1 MKNYKLF
8 ATPLAL
14 TAALLF
20 ASTCFGQITPQIV
33 AVGSSGAFGAAG
45 VAAVT
50 ADPITGAAAPCGTN
64 FWTGNTNVA
73 DGLDDRSA
81 GIPAEPGKIWVAWNG
96 NGTSPSTT
104 IICAYLSVD
113 SVVGQRL
120 FFSQHQSPI
129 TGGQVNGILQLSSSA
144 VGAAGAG
151 LISYVTDNAA
161 MTSFVQQSLNG
172 QQFNV
177 AFTDIRP
184 EDAQYFNIRAQC
196 SPADAEA
203 QCLGYGPFPLGTAVQ
218 SAYSINTAT
227 GLQNSAQVVQYN
239 INGDDPISQYPIP
252 AFTTIPVGA
261 QAIMH
266 VYNTTDTRA
275 GGFGS
280 LSPTNVNS
288 HVLAVIYAGFLG
300 LTTDLTGTQGVTGE
314 PLHVMLREPTSGT
327 MNTVE
332 WQMFRAKGVDLSQ
345 EWNVRYGTNANCA
358 TFTASPNPAT
368 YATPTTSGPCTNPL
382 YLPGPNGSFRARTI
396 GSGEEVNATNSANN
410 PNAIGYAF
418 WSFANFGGKANLK
431 YLKLDGV
438 DPLSLATFTG
448 AFPTCTGTAN
458 TGGGLTCQAVPFT
471 NIQQGSYRNW
481 NVLRATVYNSYTAP
495 SVGPSIQSFI
505 QSAQDSAAKTVFD
518 FLPTIYCANSACSSV
533 VNNLPV
539 FKSHYVLPNQGIN
552 AADGTHGETEGG
564 GDVLGA
570 IFTVQADID
579 YYNATGTEF
588 TEYLQ

>member
-1 MKNYKLF
+1 MKISKLF

-14 TAALLF
+14 AGALLF

-45 VAAVT
+45 VAAVV
-50 ADPITGAAAPCGTN
+50 ADPITSAAPPCGTN

-73 DGLDDRSA
+73 SGLDGRSA

-96 NGTSPSTT
+96 NGTSGSTT

-113 SVVGQRL
+113 SIVGQRL
-120 FFSQHQSPI
+120 FFSQHQSTI
-129 TGGQVNGILQLSSSA
+129 TGGQVNGVLQLSSSA
-144 VGAAGAG
+144 VGAAGSG
-151 LISYVTDNAA
+151 LISYVSDNAT

-184 EDAQYFNIRAQC
+184 EDAQYFNVRAQC
-196 SPADAEA
+196 SPADANA
-203 QCLGYGPFPLGTAVQ
+203 QCLGYGPFPVGTAVQ

-227 GLQNSAQVVQYN
+227 GLQNSSQVVQYN

-252 AFTTIPVGA
+252 AFTTLQVGA
-261 QAIMH
+261 QAMMH
-266 VYNTTDTRA
+266 VVNVSDAGT

-280 LSPTNVNS
+280 LLPTNINS
-288 HVLAVIYAGFLG
+288 HVLATIYAGFLG
-300 LTTDLTGTQGVTGE
+300 LTTDVTGTKGVTGK

-327 MNTVE
+327 MNTFE
-332 WQMFRAKGVDLSQ
+332 WQIVRAKGVDLSQ
-345 EWNVRYGTNANCA
+345 EFGIQFGTRANCA
-358 TFTASPNPAT
+358 TFTSSPNPPT
-368 YATPTTSGPCTNPL
+368 FNTPTTSGPCTNPL
-382 YLPGPNGSFRARTI
+382 YLPGPDGSFRARTI
-396 GSGEEVNATNSANN
+396 GSGEEVNAVNSANN

-418 WSFANFGGKANLK
+418 WSFANFGGKANLR

-458 TGGGLTCQAVPFT
+458 VGAGLVCQATPLT
-471 NIQQGSYRNW
+471 NIQQGNYRNW
-481 NVLRATVYNSYTAP
+481 NVLRATIYNSYTAP
-495 SVGPSIQSFI
+495 ATGPSVQAFI
-505 QSAQDSAAKTVFD
+505 QSAQDSAQKTVFD
-518 FLPTIYCANSACSSV
+518 FLPTTYCANAACSSTID
-533 VNNLPV
+533 NLPV
-539 FKSHYVLPNQGIN
+539 FKSHYVLPAQGIN
-552 AADGTHGETEGG
+552 AANGNHGAESG

-570 IFTVQADID
+570 IFTDQSDID
-579 YYNATGTEF
+579 YFNATGTELV
-588 TEYLQ
+588 EYLQ